1 MIHRV
6 TNRFRSAAFFD
17 AFLIH
22 DFVFGEHLEGQFTF
36 AYIITIVMTGSSQTL
51 MIVVPD
57 VRNLNFSG
65 CNAANRLAYVSDP

>member
-6 TNRFRSAAFFD
+6 TKRFRSAAFFD

-36 AYIITIVMTGSSQTL
+36 AYIITIVDDRKFPDIDDCGS
-51 MIVVPD
+51 
-57 VRNLNFSG
+57 
-65 CNAANRLAYVSDP
+65 